1 MPMALPHL
9 DCFSPPI
16 SSGVMEDDAD
26 ATRFVVLAVALST
39 SEGNPNWFSK
49 IVVCCIRYNTWV
61 IIISAIIG
69 FCTVSKKNLF
79 FSEKG
84 IFGQ

>member
-39 SEGNPNWFSK
+39 SEGNPN
-49 IVVCCIRYNTWV
+49 
-61 IIISAIIG
+61 
-69 FCTVSKKNLF
+69 
-79 FSEKG
+79 
-84 IFGQ
+84 